1 MNEKLKNNI
10 IEILKSE
17 EVKKYFEDILRHQT
31 DSIVNEIQIQFKNTE
46 SDDLQ
51 NIKINLDEEIGRNKK
66 LKQEIADITSD
77 IEDNKKEI
85 QDVLKKNAGLVLKLE
100 EKEKYID
107 QIEHNYTNSLD
118 KEKQQIKKVMEDF
131 HAIET
136 KYELIENTY
145 ALYNNLPDN
154 IRMRMSNIFKKN
166 NIYNFIVALSD
177 WNNIEGIWGFIK
189 RRIIEDECEALT
201 DLIKLFLLGFSIYTL
216 AEEKEKYILIQ
227 PKEGEK
233 YNSDEQSIKG
243 IKTDGIIERVLLNG
257 VFDLNSNKVLLK
269 AVVELR

>member
-1 MNEKLKNNI
+1 MNEKWKNNI

-17 EVKKYFEDILRHQT
+17 EAKKYFKDILHDQT

-46 SDDLQ
+46 NDDLQ
-51 NIKINLDEEIGRNKK
+51 NIKMILDEEISRNKK
-66 LKQEIADITSD
+66 LKQELADITSD

-85 QDVLKKNAGLVLKLE
+85 QDVLKKNAKLVLKLE
-100 EKEKYID
+100 EKEKYIH
-107 QIEHNYTNSLD
+107 QIEHNYTNSLN

-154 IRMRMSNIFKKN
+154 IKMRMSNIFKKN

-227 PKEGEK
+227 PKEGER
-233 YNSDEQSIKG
+233 YNSDEQSIKE
-243 IKTDGIIERVLLNG
+243 I
-257 VFDLNSNKVLLK
+257 
-269 AVVELR
+269 VEASLCTFCSSEICPNIM